1 MSVSMGP
8 MITPR
13 GHVGMSQGSI
23 ASPIQTQL
31 QALPHYCD
39 VAQIVPG
46 TLVSPANVHMFYNH
60 QIRVRTTLAYRTAL
74 GSVADPAATCV
85 GVVVKINAHQV
96 DHHGNGMRVDVLWD
110 NGRPLQGYRVGY
122 AKAHDLEA
130 AEPRKPDA
138 NPHPHQSPVSE
149 SKDTIERKSIWR
161 RIASGFKSPF
171 FSKRSCK
178 ADDGVLQVSV
188 GFLAAPKTEGCTFG
202 ANHRASDTRSRCKT
216 AENSHAPGSLGC
228 GAVDYKNTQTV
239 ERRAADARGQAPSPA
254 LSPALSHPGQAEH
267 EVSPSSTFYRK
278 VNMPHGW
285 TSANPS
291 SYSSSRA
298 GSPHIL
304 DSAVPWPWHHELSPS
319 GVAMGSQGA
328 LR

>member
-1 MSVSMGP
+1 MAAMGP
-8 MITPR
+8 LMTPR
-13 GHVGMSQGSI
+13 GHIGMSPGSI
-23 ASPIQTQL
+23 ASPVQTQL

-39 VAQIVPG
+39 VAEIVSPG
-46 TLVSPANVHMFYNH
+46 TLVTPANVHMFLSH
-60 QIRVRTTLAYRTAL
+60 KIRVQTTLAYRTAL

-85 GVVVKINAHQV
+85 GVVVMINAHQV

-130 AEPRKPDA
+130 AETRKHLD
-138 NPHPHQSPVSE
+138 QSPVPE
-149 SKDTIERKSIWR
+149 SKDTFERKSIWR

-178 ADDGVLQVSV
+178 PDDSVLQVSV
-188 GFLAAPKTEGCTFG
+188 GFLAVPKTEGCTF
-202 ANHRASDTRSRCKT
+202 ATFATNHRASDTRSRCKP
-216 AENSHAPGSLGC
+216 AENSNAPGSLGC

-239 ERRAADARGQAPSPA
+239 ERRAEDARGQVPSPA
-254 LSPALSHPGQAEH
+254 LSPALSHPGQAHH
-267 EVSPSSTFYRK
+267 EVSPSSTFYRQ
-278 VNMPHGW
+278 VNGW

-298 GSPHIL
+298 GSPHLL
-304 DSAVPWPWHHELSPS
+304 DSAKPWSWHHELFS
-319 GVAMGSQGA
+319 GVAMGAQGA